1 MIFGGR
7 KDAATLEILLPKA
20 TFGGVLVSDDAAV
33 YRGFTQAQK
42 CGVHLLRKAISL
54 TLLPPQN
61 TRSRAFCDGLL
72 AVHRAACA
80 AATNRRLGDAGRQRC
95 IDELEEQLRGLCWEH
110 RPSDPTLSNLTPPA
124 DAVER
129 DSVNLAV
136 EIVRLMSASEL
147 FAFVKV
153 PGVSG
158 TNNESERTLR
168 APAQDRR
175 TDQASRSVCGARRRT
190 LLASV
195 LESLRTRLP
204 QIGLRSVL
212 NEVAAWALSGL
223 SGFGQALKALGLA
236 PPEHSPPEHSPLE
249 HWPLEH
255 WPLEHSPLDQLVP
268 LPTSTTNSS

>member
-72 AVHRAACA
+72 AVYRAACA

-95 IDELEEQLRGLCWEH
+95 IDELDELEEQLRGLCWEH

-236 PPEHSPPEHSPLE
+236 PPEHSP
-249 HWPLEH
+249 LEH
-255 WPLEHSPLDQLVP
+255 WPLEHSPLEHWPLDQLVP
-268 LPTSTTNSS
+268 RPTSTINSS